1 MLVAFLIGAY
11 VYMIKVI
18 GPGAVRPGEP
28 VVRTRQVVSFV
39 LAMIL
44 LFVASTWP
52 VHQLGEEYL
61 YSMHMVQHM
70 ILSYFMPPLVL
81 LATPEWLLRTL
92 IGNGRMYRVVQ
103 RLTNPVV
110 ATLIFNTVVVVT
122 HIPVVVNHSVGSAPL
137 HYSLHL
143 VLVVSAL
150 IMWMPVCG
158 PFPELQISSG
168 GKMIYL
174 FVQSIIPVV
183 PAGWLT
189 FADGAVYKVYDEP
202 VRVWGMSVT
211 EDQQLAGA
219 IMKIGGS
226 LYLWA
231 IIIFMWFKR
240 FGMNWKEEATYRRTG
255 ERIERDRHEVG
266 RVAGTGRRWLGAT
279 ARSRPGSDAAANG
292 AVARPPARATH
303 AGTDGQSH
311 LNVAAAMHG
320 VATAHAAST
329 AHETP
334 GWMPWWASAS
344 RSTSASAPDG
354 KA

>member
-1 MLVAFLIGAY
+1 MFGFADPWRFQANPEVYVLVAFLIGAY

-103 RLTNPVV
+103 RLTNPIV

-255 ERIERDRHEVG
+255 EGSNGIATRLGDSPAPADDGWVPRPDRGPG
-266 RVAGTGRRWLGAT
+266 RTPRPTVPSRTSGPGDPRW
-279 ARSRPGSDAAANG
+279 N
-292 AVARPPARATH
+292 
-303 AGTDGQSH
+303 
-311 LNVAAAMHG
+311 
-320 VATAHAAST
+320 
-329 AHETP
+329 
-334 GWMPWWASAS
+334 
-344 RSTSASAPDG
+344 
-354 KA
+354 